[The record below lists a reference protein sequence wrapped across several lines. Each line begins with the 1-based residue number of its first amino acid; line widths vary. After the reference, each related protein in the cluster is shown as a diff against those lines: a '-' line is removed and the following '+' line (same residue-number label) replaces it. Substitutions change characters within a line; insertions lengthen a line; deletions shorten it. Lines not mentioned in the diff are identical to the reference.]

1 MSRHVL
7 AVVVAIVPLLA
18 CAPKPPVDPK
28 PIAAEVPPT
37 VFLASSTM
45 ASSVAVPVATAP
57 AVDAAPSVSAP
68 PPISVAAVDAGPPED
83 PGPVV
88 LTVQEWV
95 LSSSTHLTITITAK
109 GYALFDMTYGEKYRG
124 KVTSEGLEAFR
135 VALVK
140 ANFCGGEFAS
150 NVQRS
155 IDIDS
160 KLPAVRCSATV
171 AEPRGVKSPRARSIR
186 DALEVLKMDACHGRC
201 PDLGG
206 MY

>member
-1 MSRHVL
+1 MSRNAL
-7 AVVVAIVPLLA
+7 AVLVATVPLLA
-18 CAPKPPVDPK
+18 CAPKP
-28 PIAAEVPPT
+28 IAARVHPT
-37 VFLASSTM
+37 VVVASSAT

-68 PPISVAAVDAGPPED
+68 PSIGVAAVDAGPPED

-109 GYALFDMTYGEKYRG
+109 GDALFDMTDGKKYRG

-135 VALVK
+135 VALVN
-140 ANFCGGEFAS
+140 ANFCGGKFAS

-171 AEPRGVKSPRARSIR
+171 AEPRGVKSPRARAIR
-186 DALEVLKMDACHGRC
+186 DALEDLKKNACHGPC

-206 MY
+206 VY